1 MGCQGVVNLVSKIA
15 DECESEA
22 LRKEQEEREKQE
34 EEERR
39 LAEGFKSLIKFQKIS
54 ITVNTRA
61 KSLRIFLVKSH
72 IKKSYL

>member
-1 MGCQGVVNLVSKIA
+1 MSKIA

-39 LAEGFKSLIKFQKIS
+39 LAEGFKSLIKFKKIS
-54 ITVNTRA
+54 ITVNTRV

-72 IKKSYL
+72 IKKSHL